1 MKTIRRNYKQQ
12 PNVDEVKP
20 MGIGDCV
27 KILCP
32 NCGSNATRKHVL
44 QSGLVETACRTC
56 DYFLVSCKE
65 TGNIV
70 EAYAPGLY
78 LT

>member
-1 MKTIRRNYKQQ
+1 MKTIRKKRKQQ
-12 PNVDEVKP
+12 SAVDEVEAT
-20 MGIGDCV
+20 GIGDCV

-32 NCGSNATRKHVL
+32 NCGSSATRKHVL

-65 TGNIV
+65 TGNII

-78 LT
+78 LN